1 MDMIFKFTWKWTSN
15 NQNNLDKEKQIVGLT
30 HFNFK
35 TCHKARESKL
45 ATKLENQN
53 SIEPA

>member
-1 MDMIFKFTWKWTSN
+1 MKGTSN

-35 TCHKARESKL
+35 TCHKARESKQYR
-45 ATKLENQN
+45 TGITYN
-53 SIEPA
+53 I